1 MVVLTVYLLLF
12 IVEMKIELR
21 QTFKIKFLH
30 CELHCTFKKFED

>member
-21 QTFKIKFLH
+21 QILNKIPWLWIALH
-30 CELHCTFKKFED
+30 I